1 MISAIFLKCAI
12 LITVIHMLRQ
22 LGRRFGPRASGML
35 LGLPSTTAVLLLLCG
50 HEKGIDAAS
59 EMADAGLLGLI
70 AAAALP
76 VGFASA
82 LGRGRNLPAAIATAI
97 GAYVFAALGLGYLR
111 PVERVDGLVLAI
123 ASIAAATLVVSR
135 VRAPAHGFSR
145 RRRSRRA
152 SALIR
157 TVLPTSCLATAS
169 VLTSVASPGWSG
181 LIGTFP
187 SISTAFLAVTYLEDG
202 SVAAIRVARVL
213 PPTSLSTAAFLGAFR
228 FAAPRL
234 GLAWGMVFGYCAAF
248 IVLGIIESALVLVR
262 HRTDRRSSLARNVA
276 DREVIWDWTARVL
289 RHRAWARPGPSPRS
303 LRGIRTRRRR
313 FAPRLEILL
322 C

>member
-1 MISAIFLKCAI
+1 MISAILLKCAI
-12 LITVIHMLRQ
+12 LITVIHGLRQ

-50 HEKGIDAAS
+50 HEKGTDAAS

-76 VGFASA
+76 VGFALA
-82 LGRGRNLPAAIATAI
+82 LERGGNLLAAIATAI
-97 GAYVFAALGLGYLR
+97 GAYGLVASGLGYLHR
-111 PVERVDGLVLAI
+111 GEQVDGLVLAV
-123 ASIAAATLVVSR
+123 AWIAAATLVVARLR
-135 VRAPAHGFSR
+135 VPAHGNRR

-152 SALIR
+152 SVLIR
-157 TVLPTSCLATAS
+157 TVLPTTCLAMAG
-169 VLTSVASPGWSG
+169 VLTSVASPAWSG

-202 SVAAIRVARVL
+202 PVAAIRVARVL

-228 FAAPRL
+228 FAAPRF
-234 GLAWGMVFGYCAAF
+234 GLAWGMTFGYCAAF
-248 IVLGIIESALVLVR
+248 IVLGIIESALIMVR
-262 HRTDRRSSLARNVA
+262 HRTGWRSRLAASVA
-276 DREVIWDWTARVL
+276 TREVIWDWTARVL
-289 RHRAWARPGPSPRS
+289 RHQPWSRPGPSPRS
-303 LRGIRTRRRR
+303 LQRIRTRERR